1 MFLKRLEVVG
11 FKSFADRIGI
21 DFVPGVTAVV
31 GPNGSGKSNVTDAIR
46 WVLGEQSA
54 KSLRGAKMEDVIFA
68 GSASRK
74 PLNFAEVTLILN
86 NEDEEVNLPYSEIS
100 VTRRVYRSGESEF
113 LLNNQPCRLKDI
125 TDLFMDLGLGKEA
138 FSIISQGRVD
148 EILNSKPD
156 DRRIIFEEAAGILK
170 YKLRKKKAEQKLLET
185 DDNLNRVQ
193 DILHE
198 LDSRLEPLKI
208 QSSTAKDYLRM
219 TEELRELDISLIVHD
234 LEKYLKELS
243 IVQREHE
250 QLEEEEQQKASE
262 IAELQTKVDD
272 LRTKIHHLDSAIDGL
287 QEQLVEASA
296 EVERWEGRK
305 ALMHEKRSNAEKQ
318 LQQLELLLKEAKEEE
333 KGLADNEEQNKQMVA
348 LKKTEIQQLKAEI
361 KQLDMSL
368 NSSVAQIEQQ
378 IEEQKNRYIDLLN
391 EEATAKN
398 ELKHIERQLV
408 QFEETEER
416 ISCRSE
422 EMLKKLSQ
430 VSGMKK
436 ELEQKL
442 IEVKKKLSDVLEEYE
457 QLQRK
462 LKAATASYEEKQQM
476 LYKAYQHRQQL
487 KSRKEAIEEL
497 EADFSGFNH
506 GVKEI
511 LLARQRGELKGIEG
525 AVLELLK
532 VEGTYSKAIE
542 TALGAA
548 TQYIVTETELDAQR
562 AIGWLKTKKAGRATF
577 LPKNVMKSR
586 KLSPSQIEQAAN
598 HPAFIRLAH
607 ELVQFDEQHR
617 NIVEYLL
624 GNVLVAENLEG
635 ASQIARLCGYKYRVV
650 TLEGDIVNAGG
661 SLTGGSVKQQNSL
674 FTRKA
679 ELEQLNKDLAHMEQS
694 ITRAEKTLAKVK
706 ETLENLRQQ
715 AELFKHQ
722 SEQYRKEEMSL
733 HSKYVELELE
743 EKNLKNTVHLAS
755 AEKNTAAT
763 RKEALMKQKN
773 QIEQRLK
780 ELHHELEQVNER
792 VEQLSSAKAQSE
804 TEKDLLREQSAK
816 KRSELAVLQEQ
827 LNQLQVQTAEIALK
841 RSKLL
846 QQIESISR
854 EIEWIQHERENQL
867 SEEEIQQ
874 AIAEWSK
881 KREQY
886 SFAIQENRKMRGAYQ
901 QELSLLDEQLK
912 ELQRIHKGFLEQLR
926 SIDVK
931 KSRIEFEMNRLNNV
945 LEEQYDID
953 FEEAKKEAIE
963 LTDVEQIRKKARL
976 LKQSIEELG
985 PVNLTAIEEYERVLE
1000 RHTFLTEQR
1009 DDLLEAQK
1017 TLNETIKEMDE
1028 EMAVRFKDSF
1038 FKIQQQF
1045 REVFRELFGGGHA
1058 DLILIEPDNLLESGI
1073 EIVAQ
1078 PPGKKLQNL
1087 SLLSGG
1093 ERALTAIAL
1102 LFAILNSRPVPFVIL
1117 DEVEAALDEA
1127 NVERYS
1133 RYLKK
1138 LSRDTQFIVI
1148 THRKGTMEGADVLY
1162 GITMQESGVSKLVSV
1177 KLEDEAV
1184 LVGQRSESK

>member
-54 KSLRGAKMEDVIFA
+54 KSLRGSKMEDVIFA

-86 NEDEEVNLPYSEIS
+86 NEDEEVGIPYSEIS
-100 VTRRVYRSGESEF
+100 VTRRVYRSGESEY
-113 LLNNQPCRLKDI
+113 LLNNQQCRLKDI
-125 TDLFMDLGLGKEA
+125 TDLFMDSGLGKEA

-156 DRRIIFEEAAGILK
+156 DRRTIFEEAAGILK

-185 DDNLNRVQ
+185 DDNLHRVL

-208 QSSTAKDYLRM
+208 QSSAAKDYLHM
-219 TEELRELDISLIVHD
+219 TEELKELDMSLIVHD
-234 LEKYLKELS
+234 LEEHHQELLIVKE
-243 IVQREHE
+243 EHE
-250 QLEEEEQQKASE
+250 QLEQQEQHQASE
-262 IAELQTKVDD
+262 IANYQTKMDE
-272 LRTKIHHLDSAIDGL
+272 LRKKIHNIDEMIDAA
-287 QEQLVEASA
+287 QERLVEASA

-305 ALMHEKRSNAEKQ
+305 ALMQEKRSNAEKQ
-318 LQQLELLLKEAKEEE
+318 FQQLQLALKEAKEEE
-333 KGLADNEEQNKQMVA
+333 MELAKTEEENKKLFD
-348 LKKTEIQQLKAEI
+348 LKKNEIQQLKAEI
-361 KQLDMSL
+361 KQLDVSL
-368 NSSVAQIEQQ
+368 NSSVFQIEQQ
-378 IEEQKNRYIDLLN
+378 IEEYKNLYIDLLN

-398 ELKHIERQLV
+398 ELKHIEQQLT
-408 QFEETEER
+408 QYEETEER
-416 ISCRSE
+416 MNDRSE
-422 EMLKKLSQ
+422 EMLKKLKQ
-430 VSGMKK
+430 VSHMKN
-436 ELEQKL
+436 ELAQKL
-442 IEVKKKLSDVLEEYE
+442 EYIRNKVSDVLEQYE
-457 QLQRK
+457 QLQRQ
-462 LKAATASYEEKQQM
+462 LNAATSSFEEKQRM
-476 LYKAYQHRQQL
+476 LYQAYQHQQQL

-497 EADFSGFNH
+497 ESDFSGFTF

-511 LLARQRGELKGIEG
+511 LLARERGELKGIEG

-532 VEGTYSKAIE
+532 VEGKYSKAIE

-548 TQYIVTETELDAQR
+548 TQHIVTNTEQDAQK
-562 AIGWLKTKKAGRATF
+562 AIGWLKAKKAGRATF

-586 KLSPSQIEQAAN
+586 KLSTTQIQEAMN
-598 HPAFIRLAH
+598 HPAYIQLAH
-607 ELVQFDEQHR
+607 ELVEFDEHNR

-650 TLEGDIVNAGG
+650 TLDGDIVNAGG

-679 ELEQLNKDLAHMEQS
+679 ELEQLKKNLSQIEQS
-694 ITRAEKTLAKVK
+694 IYQAEKTLATEK
-706 ETLENLRQQ
+706 ETLTTLREQV
-715 AELFKHQ
+715 ELLKVQ
-722 SEQYRKEEMSL
+722 SEQYRQEEMEL

-743 EKNLKNTVHLAS
+743 EKNLKNTVNLATSEKSS
-755 AEKNTAAT
+755 ASS
-763 RKEALMKQKN
+763 RREALLKQKS
-773 QIEQRLK
+773 QTEERLA
-780 ELHHELEQVNER
+780 ELNNELQKVNDK
-792 VEQLSSAKAQSE
+792 VEQLSKAKIQSE
-804 TEKDLLREQSAK
+804 TEKDLLREQSAE

-827 LNQLQVQTAEIALK
+827 LNQLQIQTADIALK
-841 RSKLL
+841 RSKVL
-846 QQIESISR
+846 QQMESISR
-854 EIEWIQHERENQL
+854 EIEWIQNERDNHL
-867 SEEEIQQ
+867 TDEEIEQ
-874 AIAEWSK
+874 AISEWAE
-881 KREQY
+881 KRNQY
-886 SFAIQENRKMRGAYQ
+886 SFTIQENRQLRIEYQ
-901 QELSLLDEQLK
+901 QQLYQLDEQFK
-912 ELQRIHKGFLEQLR
+912 ELQKIHKGFLEQLR

-931 KSRIEFEMNRLNNV
+931 KSRIEFEINRLTNL
-945 LEEQYDID
+945 LEEEYEID
-953 FEEAKKEAIE
+953 FDEAKNEAVE
-963 LTDVEQIRKKARL
+963 LDDVEQIRKKVKL

-1000 RHTFLTEQR
+1000 RYTFLTEQR
-1009 DDLLEAQK
+1009 NDLIEAQQ
-1017 TLNETIKEMDE
+1017 TLNETIREMDE
-1028 EMAVRFKDSF
+1028 EMATRFKESF
-1038 FKIQQQF
+1038 EKIQLQF

-1058 DLILIEPDNLLESGI
+1058 DLILLDSNNLLETGI

-1078 PPGKKLQNL
+1078 PPGKKLQSL

-1133 RYLKK
+1133 TYLKK
-1138 LSRDTQFIVI
+1138 LSRDSQFIVI

-1177 KLEDEAV
+1177 KLEDEVV
-1184 LVGQRSESK
+1184 LVGQRSE

>member
-54 KSLRGAKMEDVIFA
+54 KSLRGSKMEDVIFA

-86 NEDEEVNLPYSEIS
+86 NEDEEVGIPYSEIS
-100 VTRRVYRSGESEF
+100 VTRRVYRSGESEY
-113 LLNNQPCRLKDI
+113 LLNNQQCRLKDI
-125 TDLFMDLGLGKEA
+125 TDLFMDSGLGKEA

-156 DRRIIFEEAAGILK
+156 DRRTIFEEAAGILK

-185 DDNLNRVQ
+185 DDNLHRVL

-208 QSSTAKDYLRM
+208 QSSAAKDYLHM
-219 TEELRELDISLIVHD
+219 TEELKELDMSLIVHD
-234 LEKYLKELS
+234 LKEHHQELL
-243 IVQREHE
+243 IVKEEHE
-250 QLEEEEQQKASE
+250 QLEQQEQNQASE
-262 IAELQTKVDD
+262 IANLQTKMDE
-272 LRTKIHHLDSAIDGL
+272 LRTKIHNIDETIDAA
-287 QEQLVEASA
+287 QERLVEASA

-305 ALMHEKRSNAEKQ
+305 ALMQEKRSNAEKQ
-318 LQQLELLLKEAKEEE
+318 FQQLQLALKEAKEEE
-333 KGLADNEEQNKQMVA
+333 MELAKTEEENKKLFD
-348 LKKTEIQQLKAEI
+348 LKKNEIQQLKAEI
-361 KQLDMSL
+361 KQLDVSL
-368 NSSVAQIEQQ
+368 NSSVSQIEQQ
-378 IEEQKNRYIDLLN
+378 IEEYKNLYIDLLN

-398 ELKHIERQLV
+398 ELKHIEQQLT
-408 QFEETEER
+408 QYEETEER
-416 ISCRSE
+416 MNDRSE
-422 EMLKKLSQ
+422 EMLKKLKQ
-430 VSGMKK
+430 VSNLKN
-436 ELEQKL
+436 ELAQKL
-442 IEVKKKLSDVLEEYE
+442 EYIRNKVSDVLEQYE
-457 QLQRK
+457 QLQRQ
-462 LKAATASYEEKQQM
+462 LNAATSSFEEKQRM
-476 LYKAYQHRQQL
+476 LYQAYQHQQQL

-497 EADFSGFNH
+497 ESDFSGFTF

-511 LLARQRGELKGIEG
+511 LLARERGELKGIEG

-532 VEGTYSKAIE
+532 VEGKYSKAIE

-548 TQYIVTETELDAQR
+548 TQHIVTNTEQDAQK
-562 AIGWLKTKKAGRATF
+562 AIGWLKAKKAGRATF

-586 KLSPSQIEQAAN
+586 KLSTIQIQEAMN
-598 HPAFIRLAH
+598 HPAYIQLAH
-607 ELVQFDEQHR
+607 ELVEFDEHNR

-650 TLEGDIVNAGG
+650 TLDGDIVNAGG

-679 ELEQLNKDLAHMEQS
+679 ELEQLKKNLSQIEQS
-694 ITRAEKTLAKVK
+694 IYQAEKTLATEK
-706 ETLENLRQQ
+706 ETLTTLRKQV
-715 AELFKHQ
+715 ELLKVQ
-722 SEQYRKEEMSL
+722 SEQYRQEEMEL

-743 EKNLKNTVHLAS
+743 EKNLKNTVNLATSEKSS
-755 AEKNTAAT
+755 ASS
-763 RKEALMKQKN
+763 RREALLKQKS
-773 QIEQRLK
+773 QTEERLAELNK
-780 ELHHELEQVNER
+780 ELQKVNDK
-792 VEQLSSAKAQSE
+792 VEQLSKAKIQSE
-804 TEKDLLREQSAK
+804 TEKDLLREQSAE

-827 LNQLQVQTAEIALK
+827 LNQLQIQTADIALK
-841 RSKLL
+841 RSKVL
-846 QQIESISR
+846 QQMESISR
-854 EIEWIQHERENQL
+854 EIEWIQNERDNHL
-867 SEEEIQQ
+867 TDEEIEQ
-874 AIAEWSK
+874 AISEWAE
-881 KREQY
+881 KRDQY
-886 SFAIQENRKMRGAYQ
+886 SFTIQENRQLRIEYQ
-901 QELSLLDEQLK
+901 QQLYQLDEQFK

-931 KSRIEFEMNRLNNV
+931 KSRIEFEINRLTNL
-945 LEEQYDID
+945 LEEEYEID
-953 FEEAKKEAIE
+953 FDEAKNEAVE
-963 LTDVEQIRKKARL
+963 LDDVEQIRKKVKL

-1000 RHTFLTEQR
+1000 RYTFLTEQR
-1009 DDLLEAQK
+1009 NDLIEAQQ
-1017 TLNETIKEMDE
+1017 TLNETIREMDE
-1028 EMAVRFKDSF
+1028 EMATRFKESF
-1038 FKIQQQF
+1038 EKIQLQF

-1058 DLILIEPDNLLESGI
+1058 DLILLDSNNLLETGI

-1078 PPGKKLQNL
+1078 PPGKKLQSL

-1133 RYLKK
+1133 TYLKK

-1177 KLEDEAV
+1177 KLEDEVV
-1184 LVGQRSESK
+1184 LVGQRSE

>member
-54 KSLRGAKMEDVIFA
+54 KSLRGSKMEDVIFA

-86 NEDEEVNLPYSEIS
+86 NEDEEVGIPYSEIS
-100 VTRRVYRSGESEF
+100 VTRRVYRSGESEY
-113 LLNNQPCRLKDI
+113 LLNNQQCRLKDI
-125 TDLFMDLGLGKEA
+125 TDLFMDSGLGKEA

-156 DRRIIFEEAAGILK
+156 DRRTIFEEAAGILK

-185 DDNLNRVQ
+185 DDNLHRVL

-208 QSSTAKDYLRM
+208 QSSAAKDYLHM
-219 TEELRELDISLIVHD
+219 TEELKELDMSLIVHD
-234 LEKYLKELS
+234 LEKHHQELLIVKE
-243 IVQREHE
+243 EHE
-250 QLEEEEQQKASE
+250 QLEQQEQHQASE
-262 IAELQTKVDD
+262 IANYQTKMDE
-272 LRTKIHHLDSAIDGL
+272 LRTKIHNIDEMIDAA
-287 QEQLVEASA
+287 QERLVEASA

-305 ALMHEKRSNAEKQ
+305 ALMQEKRSNAEKQ
-318 LQQLELLLKEAKEEE
+318 FQQLQLALKEAKEEE
-333 KGLADNEEQNKQMVA
+333 MELAKTEEENKKLFD
-348 LKKTEIQQLKAEI
+348 LKKNEIQQLKAEI
-361 KQLDMSL
+361 KQLDVSL
-368 NSSVAQIEQQ
+368 NSSVSQIEQQ
-378 IEEQKNRYIDLLN
+378 IEEYKNLYIDLLN

-398 ELKHIERQLV
+398 ELKHIEQQLT
-408 QFEETEER
+408 QYEETEER
-416 ISCRSE
+416 MNDRSE
-422 EMLKKLSQ
+422 EMLKKLKQ
-430 VSGMKK
+430 VSNMKN
-436 ELEQKL
+436 ELAQKL
-442 IEVKKKLSDVLEEYE
+442 EYIRNKVSDVLEQYE
-457 QLQRK
+457 QLQRQ
-462 LKAATASYEEKQQM
+462 LNAATSSFEEKQRM
-476 LYKAYQHRQQL
+476 LYQAYQHQQQL

-497 EADFSGFNH
+497 ESDFSGFTF

-511 LLARQRGELKGIEG
+511 LLARERGELKGIEG

-532 VEGTYSKAIE
+532 VEGKYSKAIE

-548 TQYIVTETELDAQR
+548 TQHIVTNTEQDAQK
-562 AIGWLKTKKAGRATF
+562 AIGWLKAKKAGRATF

-586 KLSPSQIEQAAN
+586 KLSTIQIQEAMN
-598 HPAFIRLAH
+598 HPAYIQLAH
-607 ELVQFDEQHR
+607 ELVEFDEHNR

-650 TLEGDIVNAGG
+650 TLDGDIVNAGG

-679 ELEQLNKDLAHMEQS
+679 ELEQLKKNLSQIEQS
-694 ITRAEKTLAKVK
+694 IYQAEKTLATEK
-706 ETLENLRQQ
+706 ETLTTLREQV
-715 AELFKHQ
+715 ELLKVQ
-722 SEQYRKEEMSL
+722 SEQYRQEEMEL

-743 EKNLKNTVHLAS
+743 EKNLKNTVNLATSEKSS
-755 AEKNTAAT
+755 ASS
-763 RKEALMKQKN
+763 RREALLKQKS
-773 QIEQRLK
+773 QTEERLAELNK
-780 ELHHELEQVNER
+780 ELQKVNDK
-792 VEQLSSAKAQSE
+792 VEQLSKAKIQSE
-804 TEKDLLREQSAK
+804 TEKDLLREQSAE

-827 LNQLQVQTAEIALK
+827 LNQLQIQTADIALK
-841 RSKLL
+841 RSKVL
-846 QQIESISR
+846 QQMESISR
-854 EIEWIQHERENQL
+854 EIEWIQNERDNHL
-867 SEEEIQQ
+867 TDEEIEQ
-874 AIAEWSK
+874 AISEWAE
-881 KREQY
+881 KRDQY
-886 SFAIQENRKMRGAYQ
+886 SFTIQENRQLRIEYQ
-901 QELSLLDEQLK
+901 QQLYQLDEQFK

-931 KSRIEFEMNRLNNV
+931 KSRIEFEINRLTNL
-945 LEEQYDID
+945 LEEEYEID
-953 FEEAKKEAIE
+953 FDEAKNEAVE
-963 LTDVEQIRKKARL
+963 LDDVEQIRKKVKL

-1000 RHTFLTEQR
+1000 RYTFLTEQR
-1009 DDLLEAQK
+1009 NDLIEAQQ
-1017 TLNETIKEMDE
+1017 TLNETIREMDE
-1028 EMAVRFKDSF
+1028 EMATRFKESF
-1038 FKIQQQF
+1038 EKIQLQF

-1058 DLILIEPDNLLESGI
+1058 DLILLDSNNLLETGI

-1078 PPGKKLQNL
+1078 PPGKKLQSL

-1133 RYLKK
+1133 TYLKK

-1177 KLEDEAV
+1177 KLEDEVV
-1184 LVGQRSESK
+1184 LVGQRSE

>member
-54 KSLRGAKMEDVIFA
+54 KSLRGSKMEDVIFA

-86 NEDEEVNLPYSEIS
+86 NEDEEVGIPYSEIS
-100 VTRRVYRSGESEF
+100 VTRRVYRSGESEY
-113 LLNNQPCRLKDI
+113 LLNNQQCRLKDI
-125 TDLFMDLGLGKEA
+125 TDLFMDSGLGKEA

-156 DRRIIFEEAAGILK
+156 DRRTIFEEAAGILK

-185 DDNLNRVQ
+185 DDNLHRVL

-208 QSSTAKDYLRM
+208 QSSAAKDYLHM
-219 TEELRELDISLIVHD
+219 TEELKELDMSLIVHD
-234 LEKYLKELS
+234 LEKHHQELLIVKE
-243 IVQREHE
+243 EHE
-250 QLEEEEQQKASE
+250 QLEQQEQHQASE
-262 IAELQTKVDD
+262 IANYQTKMDE
-272 LRTKIHHLDSAIDGL
+272 LRTKIHNIDEMIDAA
-287 QEQLVEASA
+287 QERLVEASA

-305 ALMHEKRSNAEKQ
+305 ALMQEKRSNAEKQ
-318 LQQLELLLKEAKEEE
+318 FQQLQLALKEAKEEE
-333 KGLADNEEQNKQMVA
+333 MELAKTEEENKKLFD
-348 LKKTEIQQLKAEI
+348 LKKNEIQQLKAEI
-361 KQLDMSL
+361 KQLDVSL
-368 NSSVAQIEQQ
+368 NSSVSQIEQQ
-378 IEEQKNRYIDLLN
+378 IEEYKNLYIDLLN

-398 ELKHIERQLV
+398 ELKHIEQQLT
-408 QFEETEER
+408 QYEETEER
-416 ISCRSE
+416 MNDRSE
-422 EMLKKLSQ
+422 EMLKKLKQ
-430 VSGMKK
+430 VSNMKN
-436 ELEQKL
+436 ELAQKL
-442 IEVKKKLSDVLEEYE
+442 EYIRNKVSDVLEQYE
-457 QLQRK
+457 QLQRQ
-462 LKAATASYEEKQQM
+462 LNAATSSFEEKQRM
-476 LYKAYQHRQQL
+476 LYQAYQHQQQL

-497 EADFSGFNH
+497 ESDFSGFTF

-511 LLARQRGELKGIEG
+511 LLARERGEIKGIEG

-532 VEGTYSKAIE
+532 VEGKYSKAIE

-548 TQYIVTETELDAQR
+548 TQHIVTNTEQDAQK
-562 AIGWLKTKKAGRATF
+562 AIGWLKAKKAGRATF

-586 KLSPSQIEQAAN
+586 KLSTIQIQEAMN
-598 HPAFIRLAH
+598 HPAYIQLAH
-607 ELVQFDEQHR
+607 ELVEFDEHNR

-650 TLEGDIVNAGG
+650 TLDGDIVNAGG

-679 ELEQLNKDLAHMEQS
+679 ELEQLKKNLSQIEQS
-694 ITRAEKTLAKVK
+694 IYQAEKTLATEK
-706 ETLENLRQQ
+706 ETLTTLREQV
-715 AELFKHQ
+715 ELLKVQ
-722 SEQYRKEEMSL
+722 SEQYRQEEMEL

-743 EKNLKNTVHLAS
+743 EKNLKNTVNLATSEKSS
-755 AEKNTAAT
+755 ASS
-763 RKEALMKQKN
+763 RREALLKQKS
-773 QIEQRLK
+773 QTEERLAELNK
-780 ELHHELEQVNER
+780 ELQKVNDK
-792 VEQLSSAKAQSE
+792 VEQLSKAKIQSE
-804 TEKDLLREQSAK
+804 TEKDLLREQSAE

-827 LNQLQVQTAEIALK
+827 LNQLQIQTADIALK
-841 RSKLL
+841 RSKVL
-846 QQIESISR
+846 QQMESISR
-854 EIEWIQHERENQL
+854 EIEWIQNERDNHL
-867 SEEEIQQ
+867 TDEEIEQ
-874 AIAEWSK
+874 AISEWAE
-881 KREQY
+881 KRDQY
-886 SFAIQENRKMRGAYQ
+886 SFTIQENRQLRIEYQ
-901 QELSLLDEQLK
+901 QQLSQLDEQFK

-931 KSRIEFEMNRLNNV
+931 KSRIEFEINRLTIL
-945 LEEQYDID
+945 LEEEYEID
-953 FEEAKKEAIE
+953 FDEAKNEAVE
-963 LTDVEQIRKKARL
+963 LDDVEQIRKKVKL

-1009 DDLLEAQK
+1009 NDLIEAQQ
-1017 TLNETIKEMDE
+1017 TLNETIREMDE
-1028 EMAVRFKDSF
+1028 EMATRFKESF
-1038 FKIQQQF
+1038 EKIQLQF

-1058 DLILIEPDNLLESGI
+1058 DLILLDPNNLLETGI

-1078 PPGKKLQNL
+1078 PPGKKLQSL

-1133 RYLKK
+1133 TYLKK

-1177 KLEDEAV
+1177 KLEDEVV
-1184 LVGQRSESK
+1184 LVGQRSE

>member
-54 KSLRGAKMEDVIFA
+54 KSLRGSKMEDVIFA

-86 NEDEEVNLPYSEIS
+86 NEDEEVGIPYSEIS
-100 VTRRVYRSGESEF
+100 VTRRVYRSGESEY
-113 LLNNQPCRLKDI
+113 LLNNQQCRLKDI
-125 TDLFMDLGLGKEA
+125 TDLFMDSGLGKEA

-156 DRRIIFEEAAGILK
+156 DRRTIFEEAAGILK

-185 DDNLNRVQ
+185 DDNLHRVL

-208 QSSTAKDYLRM
+208 QSSAAKDYLHM
-219 TEELRELDISLIVHD
+219 TEELKELDMSLIVHD
-234 LEKYLKELS
+234 LKEHHQELL
-243 IVQREHE
+243 IVKEEHE
-250 QLEEEEQQKASE
+250 QLEQQEQNQASE
-262 IAELQTKVDD
+262 IANLQTKMDE
-272 LRTKIHHLDSAIDGL
+272 LRTKIHNIDETIDAA
-287 QEQLVEASA
+287 QERLVEASA

-305 ALMHEKRSNAEKQ
+305 ALMQEKRSNAEKQ
-318 LQQLELLLKEAKEEE
+318 FQQLQLALKEAKEEE
-333 KGLADNEEQNKQMVA
+333 MELAKTEEENKKLFD
-348 LKKTEIQQLKAEI
+348 LKKNEIQQLKAEI
-361 KQLDMSL
+361 KQLDVSL
-368 NSSVAQIEQQ
+368 NSSVSQIEQQ
-378 IEEQKNRYIDLLN
+378 IEEYKNLYIDLLN

-398 ELKHIERQLV
+398 ELKHIEQQLA
-408 QFEETEER
+408 QYEETEER
-416 ISCRSE
+416 MNDRSE
-422 EMLKKLSQ
+422 EMLKKLKQ
-430 VSGMKK
+430 VSNLKN
-436 ELEQKL
+436 ELAQKL
-442 IEVKKKLSDVLEEYE
+442 EYIRNKVSDVLEQYE
-457 QLQRK
+457 QLQRQ
-462 LKAATASYEEKQQM
+462 LNAATSSFEEKQRM
-476 LYKAYQHRQQL
+476 LYQAYQHQQQL

-497 EADFSGFNH
+497 ESDFSGFNF

-511 LLARQRGELKGIEG
+511 LLARERGELKGIEG

-532 VEGTYSKAIE
+532 VEGKYSKAIE

-548 TQYIVTETELDAQR
+548 TQHIVTNTEQDAQK
-562 AIGWLKTKKAGRATF
+562 AIGWLKAKKAGRATF

-586 KLSPSQIEQAAN
+586 KLSTTQIQEAMN
-598 HPAFIRLAH
+598 HPAYIQLAH
-607 ELVQFDEQHR
+607 ELVEFDEHNR

-650 TLEGDIVNAGG
+650 TLDGDIVNAGG

-679 ELEQLNKDLAHMEQS
+679 ELEQLKKNLSQIEQS
-694 ITRAEKTLAKVK
+694 IYQAEKTLATEK
-706 ETLENLRQQ
+706 ETLTTLREQV
-715 AELFKHQ
+715 ELLKVQ
-722 SEQYRKEEMSL
+722 SEQYRQEEMEL

-743 EKNLKNTVHLAS
+743 EKNLKNTVNLAS
-755 AEKNTAAT
+755 SEKSSASS
-763 RKEALMKQKN
+763 RREALLKQKS
-773 QIEQRLK
+773 QTEERLAELNK
-780 ELHHELEQVNER
+780 ELQKVNDK
-792 VEQLSSAKAQSE
+792 VEQLSKAKIQSE
-804 TEKDLLREQSAK
+804 TEKDLLREQSAE

-827 LNQLQVQTAEIALK
+827 LNQLQIQTADIALK
-841 RSKLL
+841 RSKVF
-846 QQIESISR
+846 QQMESISR
-854 EIEWIQHERENQL
+854 EIEWIQNERDNHL
-867 SEEEIQQ
+867 TDEEIEQ
-874 AIAEWSK
+874 AISEWAE
-881 KREQY
+881 KRDQY
-886 SFAIQENRKMRGAYQ
+886 SFTIQENRQLRIEYQ
-901 QELSLLDEQLK
+901 QQLSQLDEQFK

-931 KSRIEFEMNRLNNV
+931 KSRIEFEINRLTNL
-945 LEEQYDID
+945 LEEEYEID
-953 FEEAKKEAIE
+953 FDEAKNEAVE
-963 LTDVEQIRKKARL
+963 LDDVEQIRKKVKL

-1009 DDLLEAQK
+1009 NDLIEAQQ
-1017 TLNETIKEMDE
+1017 TLNETIREMDE
-1028 EMAVRFKDSF
+1028 EMATRFKESF
-1038 FKIQQQF
+1038 EKIQLQF

-1058 DLILIEPDNLLESGI
+1058 DLILLDPNNLLETGI

-1078 PPGKKLQNL
+1078 PPGKKLQSL

-1133 RYLKK
+1133 TYLKK

-1177 KLEDEAV
+1177 KLEDEVV
-1184 LVGQRSESK
+1184 LVGQRSE

>member
-54 KSLRGAKMEDVIFA
+54 KSLRGSKMEDVIFA

-86 NEDEEVNLPYSEIS
+86 NEDQEVGIPYSEIS
-100 VTRRVYRSGESEF
+100 VTRRVYRSGESEY
-113 LLNNQPCRLKDI
+113 LLNNQQCRLKDI
-125 TDLFMDLGLGKEA
+125 TDLFMDSGLGKEA

-156 DRRIIFEEAAGILK
+156 DRRTIFEEAAGILK

-185 DDNLNRVQ
+185 DDNLKRVL

-208 QSSTAKDYLRM
+208 QSSAAKDYLRM

-234 LEKYLKELS
+234 LKRHHEELIAVKE
-243 IVQREHE
+243 EHD
-250 QLEEEEQQKASE
+250 QLERQEQEKASE
-262 IAELQTKVDD
+262 IARLQTKAEA
-272 LRTKIHHLDSAIDGL
+272 LRTKIRHIDSAIDEI
-287 QEQLVEASA
+287 QERLVEASA

-305 ALMHEKRSNAEKQ
+305 ALVKEKRSNAEKQ
-318 LQQLELLLKEAKEEE
+318 LQQLQLSLKETKEEE
-333 KGLADNEEQNKQMVA
+333 AELANNEEQNKKLFAV
-348 LKKTEIQQLKAEI
+348 KKNEIQQLKAEI

-368 NSSVAQIEQQ
+368 NTSVSQLEEQ
-378 IEEQKNRYIDLLN
+378 IEEQKNLYIDLLN

-398 ELKHIERQLV
+398 ELKHIEQQLA
-408 QFEETEER
+408 QYEETEER
-416 ISCRSE
+416 INDRSE
-422 EMLKKLSQ
+422 EMLRKLNQ
-430 VSGMKK
+430 VTGEKN
-436 ELEQKL
+436 ELARKL
-442 IEVKKKLSDVLEEYE
+442 EETKKKLSEVLEQYE
-457 QLQRK
+457 QLQRQ
-462 LKAATASYEEKQQM
+462 LKSASASHDEKRQM
-476 LYKAYQHRQQL
+476 LYKAYQHQQQL
-487 KSRKEAIEEL
+487 KSRKEALEEL
-497 EADFSGFNH
+497 EADYSGFNH

-511 LLARQRGELKGIEG
+511 LMARERGELKGIEG
-525 AVLELLK
+525 AVAELLK
-532 VEGTYSKAIE
+532 VEGKYSRAIE

-548 TQYIVTETELDAQR
+548 TQHIVTETEQDAQK
-562 AIGWLKTKKAGRATF
+562 AIGWLKAKKAGRATF

-586 KLSPSQIEQAAN
+586 KLSFSQIGQAAG
-598 HPAFIRLAH
+598 HPSFIRLAH
-607 ELVQFDEQHR
+607 ELVEFDEQNR

-635 ASQIARLCGYKYRVV
+635 ASQIARLVGYKYRVV
-650 TLEGDIVNAGG
+650 TLDGDIVNAGG

-674 FTRKA
+674 FSRKA
-679 ELEQLNKDLAHMEQS
+679 DLEQLKVQLAQMEQS
-694 ITRAEKTLAKVK
+694 IAQAEKTLAKEK
-706 ETLENLRQQ
+706 ERLTGLQEQADLLKSRSEQLRQE
-715 AELFKHQ
+715 ELAF
-722 SEQYRKEEMSL
+722 
-733 HSKYVELELE
+733 HSKYVELEME

-755 AEKNTAAT
+755 SEKNDASS
-763 RKEALMKQKN
+763 RKEALLKQKE
-773 QIEQRLK
+773 QIEGRLAQLRH
-780 ELHHELEQVNER
+780 ELHRVNEK
-792 VEQLSSAKAQSE
+792 VDQLSKAKVKSE
-804 TEKDLLREQSAK
+804 TEKDLLREQLAK
-816 KRSELAVLQEQ
+816 KRADLAVLQEQ
-827 LNQLQVQTAEIALK
+827 LNQLQIQTADIELK

-846 QQIESISR
+846 QQIETISR
-854 EIEWIQHERENQL
+854 EIEWIQNERENEL
-867 SEEEIQQ
+867 TEEEIER
-874 AIAEWSK
+874 AIAEWTE
-881 KREQY
+881 KRNQC
-886 SFAIQENRKMRGAYQ
+886 SAAIQENRQMRLEYQ
-901 QELSLLDEQLK
+901 QALSQLDEQLN
-912 ELQRIHKGFLEQLR
+912 EMQRIHKGFLEQLR
-926 SIDVK
+926 SMDVK
-931 KSRIEFEMNRLNNV
+931 KSRIEFEINRLNNL
-945 LEEQYDID
+945 LEEQYGLD
-953 FEEAKKEAIE
+953 FGEAVNEAAEIE
-963 LTDVEQIRKKARL
+963 DVDHIRKKVKL

-985 PVNLTAIEEYERVLE
+985 PVNFTAIEEYERVSE

-1009 DDLLEAQK
+1009 NDLIEAQQ

-1028 EMAVRFKDSF
+1028 EMASRFKESF
-1038 FKIQQQF
+1038 EKIQQQF
-1045 REVFRELFGGGHA
+1045 RIVFRELFGGGHA
-1058 DLILIEPDNLLESGI
+1058 DLILLEPDNLLETGI

-1133 RYLKK
+1133 RYLRK

-1177 KLEDEAV
+1177 KLEDEPV
-1184 LVGQRSESK
+1184 LVGQRSE

>member
-54 KSLRGAKMEDVIFA
+54 KSLRGSKMEDVIFA

-86 NEDEEVNLPYSEIS
+86 NEDEEVGIPYSEIS
-100 VTRRVYRSGESEF
+100 VTRRVYRSGESEY
-113 LLNNQPCRLKDI
+113 LLNNQQCRLKDI
-125 TDLFMDLGLGKEA
+125 TDLFMDSGLGKEA

-156 DRRIIFEEAAGILK
+156 DRRTIFEEAAGILK

-185 DDNLNRVQ
+185 DDNLHRVL

-208 QSSTAKDYLRM
+208 QSSAAKDYLLM
-219 TEELRELDISLIVHD
+219 TEELKELDMSLIVHD
-234 LEKYLKELS
+234 LEEHHQELLIVKE
-243 IVQREHE
+243 EHE
-250 QLEEEEQQKASE
+250 QLEQQEQHQASE
-262 IAELQTKVDD
+262 IANYQTKMDE
-272 LRTKIHHLDSAIDGL
+272 LRKKIHNIDEMIDAA
-287 QEQLVEASA
+287 QERLVEASA

-305 ALMHEKRSNAEKQ
+305 ALMQEKRSNAEKQ
-318 LQQLELLLKEAKEEE
+318 FQQLQLALKEAKEEE
-333 KGLADNEEQNKQMVA
+333 MELAKTEEENKKLFD
-348 LKKTEIQQLKAEI
+348 LKKNEIQQLKAEI
-361 KQLDMSL
+361 KQLDVSL
-368 NSSVAQIEQQ
+368 NSSVSQIEQQ
-378 IEEQKNRYIDLLN
+378 IEEYKNLYIDLLN

-398 ELKHIERQLV
+398 ELKHIEQQLT
-408 QFEETEER
+408 QYEETEER
-416 ISCRSE
+416 MNDRSE
-422 EMLKKLSQ
+422 EMLKKLKQ
-430 VSGMKK
+430 VSHMKN
-436 ELEQKL
+436 ELAQKL
-442 IEVKKKLSDVLEEYE
+442 EYIRNKVSDVLEQYE
-457 QLQRK
+457 QLQRQ
-462 LKAATASYEEKQQM
+462 LNAATSSFEEKQRM
-476 LYKAYQHRQQL
+476 LYQAYQHQQQL

-497 EADFSGFNH
+497 ESDFSGFTF

-511 LLARQRGELKGIEG
+511 LLARERGELKGIEG

-532 VEGTYSKAIE
+532 VEGKYSKSIE

-548 TQYIVTETELDAQR
+548 TQHIVTNTEQDAQK
-562 AIGWLKTKKAGRATF
+562 AIGWLKAKKAGRATF

-586 KLSPSQIEQAAN
+586 KLSTTQIQEAMN
-598 HPAFIRLAH
+598 HPAYIQLAH
-607 ELVQFDEQHR
+607 ELVEFDEHNR

-624 GNVLVAENLEG
+624 GNVLVAENLKG

-650 TLEGDIVNAGG
+650 TLDGDIVNAGG

-679 ELEQLNKDLAHMEQS
+679 ELEQLKKNLSQIEQS
-694 ITRAEKTLAKVK
+694 IYQAEKTLATEK
-706 ETLENLRQQ
+706 ETLTTLREQV
-715 AELFKHQ
+715 ELLKVQ
-722 SEQYRKEEMSL
+722 SEQYRQEEMEL

-743 EKNLKNTVHLAS
+743 EKNLKNTVNLAS
-755 AEKNTAAT
+755 SEKSSASS
-763 RKEALMKQKN
+763 RREALLKQKS
-773 QIEQRLK
+773 QTEERLA
-780 ELHHELEQVNER
+780 ELNNELQKINEK
-792 VEQLSSAKAQSE
+792 VEQLSKAKIQSE
-804 TEKDLLREQSAK
+804 TEKDLLREQSAE

-827 LNQLQVQTAEIALK
+827 LNQLQIQTADIALK
-841 RSKLL
+841 RSKVL
-846 QQIESISR
+846 QQMESISR
-854 EIEWIQHERENQL
+854 EIEWIQNERDNHL
-867 SEEEIQQ
+867 TDEEIEQ
-874 AIAEWSK
+874 AISEWAE
-881 KREQY
+881 KRNQY
-886 SFAIQENRKMRGAYQ
+886 SFTIQENRQLRIEYQ
-901 QELSLLDEQLK
+901 QQLSQLDEQFK

-931 KSRIEFEMNRLNNV
+931 KSRIEFEINRLTNL
-945 LEEQYDID
+945 LEEEYEID
-953 FEEAKKEAIE
+953 FDEAKNEAVE
-963 LTDVEQIRKKARL
+963 LDDVEQIRKKVKL

-1000 RHTFLTEQR
+1000 RYTFLTEQR
-1009 DDLLEAQK
+1009 NDLIEAQQ
-1017 TLNETIKEMDE
+1017 TLNETIREMDE
-1028 EMAVRFKDSF
+1028 EMATRFKESF
-1038 FKIQQQF
+1038 EKIQLQF

-1058 DLILIEPDNLLESGI
+1058 DLILLDSNNLLETGI

-1078 PPGKKLQNL
+1078 PPGKKLQSL

-1133 RYLKK
+1133 TYLKK
-1138 LSRDTQFIVI
+1138 LSRDSQFIVI

-1177 KLEDEAV
+1177 KLEDEVV
-1184 LVGQRSESK
+1184 LVGQRSE

>member
-54 KSLRGAKMEDVIFA
+54 KSLRGSKMEDVIFA

-86 NEDEEVNLPYSEIS
+86 NEDEEVGIPYSEIS
-100 VTRRVYRSGESEF
+100 VTRRVYRSGESEY
-113 LLNNQPCRLKDI
+113 LLNNQQCRLKDI
-125 TDLFMDLGLGKEA
+125 TDLFMDSGLGKEA

-156 DRRIIFEEAAGILK
+156 DRRTIFEEAAGILK

-185 DDNLNRVQ
+185 DDNLHRVL

-208 QSSTAKDYLRM
+208 QSSAAKDYLHM
-219 TEELRELDISLIVHD
+219 TEELKELDISLIVHD
-234 LEKYLKELS
+234 LEEHHQELLIVKE
-243 IVQREHE
+243 EHE
-250 QLEEEEQQKASE
+250 QLEQQEQNQASE
-262 IAELQTKVDD
+262 IANYQTKMDE
-272 LRTKIHHLDSAIDGL
+272 LRTKIHNIDEMIDAA
-287 QEQLVEASA
+287 QERLVEASA

-305 ALMHEKRSNAEKQ
+305 ALMQEKRSNAEKQ
-318 LQQLELLLKEAKEEE
+318 FQQLQLALKEAKEEE
-333 KGLADNEEQNKQMVA
+333 MELAKTEEENKKLFD
-348 LKKTEIQQLKAEI
+348 LKKNEIQQLKAEI
-361 KQLDMSL
+361 KQLDVSL
-368 NSSVAQIEQQ
+368 NSSVSQIEQQ
-378 IEEQKNRYIDLLN
+378 IEEYKNLYIDLLN

-398 ELKHIERQLV
+398 ELKHIKQQLT
-408 QFEETEER
+408 QYEETEER
-416 ISCRSE
+416 MNDRSE
-422 EMLKKLSQ
+422 EMLKKLKQ
-430 VSGMKK
+430 VSNMKN
-436 ELEQKL
+436 ELAQKL
-442 IEVKKKLSDVLEEYE
+442 EYIRNKVSDVLEQYE
-457 QLQRK
+457 QLQRQ
-462 LKAATASYEEKQQM
+462 LNAATSSFEEKQRM
-476 LYKAYQHRQQL
+476 LYQAYQHQQQL

-497 EADFSGFNH
+497 ESDFSGFTF

-511 LLARQRGELKGIEG
+511 LLARERGELKGIEG

-532 VEGTYSKAIE
+532 VEGKYSKAIE

-548 TQYIVTETELDAQR
+548 TQHIVTNTEQDAQK
-562 AIGWLKTKKAGRATF
+562 AIGWLKAKKAGRATF

-586 KLSPSQIEQAAN
+586 KLSTTQIQEAMN
-598 HPAFIRLAH
+598 HPAYIQLAH
-607 ELVQFDEQHR
+607 ELVEFDEHNR

-650 TLEGDIVNAGG
+650 TLDGDIVNAGG

-679 ELEQLNKDLAHMEQS
+679 ELEQLKKNLSQIEQS
-694 ITRAEKTLAKVK
+694 IYQAEKTLATEK
-706 ETLENLRQQ
+706 ETLTTLREQV
-715 AELFKHQ
+715 ELLKVQ
-722 SEQYRKEEMSL
+722 SEQYRQEEMEL

-743 EKNLKNTVHLAS
+743 EKNLKNTVNLATSEKSS
-755 AEKNTAAT
+755 ASS
-763 RKEALMKQKN
+763 RREALLKQKS
-773 QIEQRLK
+773 QTEERLAELNK
-780 ELHHELEQVNER
+780 ELQKVNDK
-792 VEQLSSAKAQSE
+792 VEQLSKAKIQSE
-804 TEKDLLREQSAK
+804 TEKDLLREQSAE

-827 LNQLQVQTAEIALK
+827 LNQLQIQTADIALK
-841 RSKLL
+841 RSKVL

-854 EIEWIQHERENQL
+854 EIEWIQNERDNHL
-867 SEEEIQQ
+867 TDEEIEQ
-874 AIAEWSK
+874 AISEWAE
-881 KREQY
+881 KRDQY
-886 SFAIQENRKMRGAYQ
+886 SFTIQENRQLRIEYQ
-901 QELSLLDEQLK
+901 QQLYQLDEQFK

-931 KSRIEFEMNRLNNV
+931 KSRIEFEINRLTNL
-945 LEEQYDID
+945 LEEEYEID
-953 FEEAKKEAIE
+953 FDEAKNEAVE
-963 LTDVEQIRKKARL
+963 LDDVEQIRKKVKL

-1000 RHTFLTEQR
+1000 RYTFLTEQR
-1009 DDLLEAQK
+1009 NDLIEAQQ
-1017 TLNETIKEMDE
+1017 TLNETIREMDE
-1028 EMAVRFKDSF
+1028 EMATRFKESF
-1038 FKIQQQF
+1038 EKIQLQF

-1058 DLILIEPDNLLESGI
+1058 DLILLDSNNLLETGI

-1078 PPGKKLQNL
+1078 PPGKKLQSL

-1133 RYLKK
+1133 TYLKK

-1177 KLEDEAV
+1177 KLEDEVV
-1184 LVGQRSESK
+1184 LVGQRSE

>member
-54 KSLRGAKMEDVIFA
+54 KSLRGSKMEDVIFA

-86 NEDEEVNLPYSEIS
+86 NEDEEVGIPYSEIS
-100 VTRRVYRSGESEF
+100 VTRRVYRSGESEY
-113 LLNNQPCRLKDI
+113 LLNNQQCRLKDI
-125 TDLFMDLGLGKEA
+125 TDLFMDSGLGKEA

-156 DRRIIFEEAAGILK
+156 DRRTIFEEAAGILK

-185 DDNLNRVQ
+185 DDNLHRVL

-208 QSSTAKDYLRM
+208 QSSAAKDYLHM
-219 TEELRELDISLIVHD
+219 TEELKELDMSLIVHD
-234 LEKYLKELS
+234 LEEHHQELLIVKE
-243 IVQREHE
+243 EHE
-250 QLEEEEQQKASE
+250 QLEQQEQHQASE
-262 IAELQTKVDD
+262 IANYQTKMDE
-272 LRTKIHHLDSAIDGL
+272 LRKKIHNIDEMIDAA
-287 QEQLVEASA
+287 QERLVEASA

-305 ALMHEKRSNAEKQ
+305 ALMQEKRSNAEKQ
-318 LQQLELLLKEAKEEE
+318 FQQLQLALKEAKEEE
-333 KGLADNEEQNKQMVA
+333 MELAKTEEENKKLFD
-348 LKKTEIQQLKAEI
+348 LKKNEIQQLKAEI
-361 KQLDMSL
+361 KQLDVSL
-368 NSSVAQIEQQ
+368 NSSVSQIEQQ
-378 IEEQKNRYIDLLN
+378 IEEYKNLYIDLLN

-398 ELKHIERQLV
+398 ELKHIEQQLT
-408 QFEETEER
+408 QYEETEER
-416 ISCRSE
+416 MNDRSE
-422 EMLKKLSQ
+422 EMLKKLKQ
-430 VSGMKK
+430 VSHMKN
-436 ELEQKL
+436 ELAQKL
-442 IEVKKKLSDVLEEYE
+442 EYIRNKVSDVLEQYE
-457 QLQRK
+457 QLQRQ
-462 LKAATASYEEKQQM
+462 LNAATSSFEEKQRM
-476 LYKAYQHRQQL
+476 LYQAYQHQQQL

-497 EADFSGFNH
+497 ESDFSGFTF

-511 LLARQRGELKGIEG
+511 LLARERGELKGIEG

-532 VEGTYSKAIE
+532 VEGKYSKAIE

-548 TQYIVTETELDAQR
+548 TQHIVTNTEQDAQK
-562 AIGWLKTKKAGRATF
+562 AIGWLKAKKAGRATF

-586 KLSPSQIEQAAN
+586 KLSTTQIQEAMN
-598 HPAFIRLAH
+598 HPAYIQLAH
-607 ELVQFDEQHR
+607 ELVEFDEHNR

-650 TLEGDIVNAGG
+650 TLDGDIVNAGG

-679 ELEQLNKDLAHMEQS
+679 ELEQLKKNLSQIEQS
-694 ITRAEKTLAKVK
+694 IYQAEKTLATEK
-706 ETLENLRQQ
+706 ETLTTLREQV
-715 AELFKHQ
+715 ELLKVQ
-722 SEQYRKEEMSL
+722 SEQYRQEEMEL

-743 EKNLKNTVHLAS
+743 EKNLKNTVNLATSEKSS
-755 AEKNTAAT
+755 ASS
-763 RKEALMKQKN
+763 RREALLKQKS
-773 QIEQRLK
+773 QTEERLA
-780 ELHHELEQVNER
+780 ELNNELQKVNDK
-792 VEQLSSAKAQSE
+792 VEQLSKAKIQSE
-804 TEKDLLREQSAK
+804 TEKDLLREQSAE

-827 LNQLQVQTAEIALK
+827 LNQLQIQTADIALK
-841 RSKLL
+841 RSKVL
-846 QQIESISR
+846 QQMESISR
-854 EIEWIQHERENQL
+854 EIEWIQNERDNHL
-867 SEEEIQQ
+867 TDEEIEQ
-874 AIAEWSK
+874 AISEWAE
-881 KREQY
+881 KRDQY
-886 SFAIQENRKMRGAYQ
+886 SFTIQENRQLRIEYQ
-901 QELSLLDEQLK
+901 QQLYQLDEQFK

-931 KSRIEFEMNRLNNV
+931 KSRIEFEINRLTNL
-945 LEEQYDID
+945 LEEEYEID
-953 FEEAKKEAIE
+953 FDEAKNEAVE
-963 LTDVEQIRKKARL
+963 LDDVEQIRKKVKL

-1000 RHTFLTEQR
+1000 RYTFLTEQR
-1009 DDLLEAQK
+1009 NDLIEAQQ
-1017 TLNETIKEMDE
+1017 TLNETIREMDE
-1028 EMAVRFKDSF
+1028 EMATRFKESF
-1038 FKIQQQF
+1038 EKIQLQF

-1058 DLILIEPDNLLESGI
+1058 DLILLDSNNLLETGI

-1078 PPGKKLQNL
+1078 PPGKKLQSL

-1133 RYLKK
+1133 TYLKK
-1138 LSRDTQFIVI
+1138 LSRDSQFIVI

-1177 KLEDEAV
+1177 KLEDEVV
-1184 LVGQRSESK
+1184 LVGQRSE

>member
-54 KSLRGAKMEDVIFA
+54 KSLRGSKMEDVIFA

-86 NEDEEVNLPYSEIS
+86 NEDEEVGIPYSEIS
-100 VTRRVYRSGESEF
+100 VTRRVYRSGESEY
-113 LLNNQPCRLKDI
+113 LLNNQQCRLKDI
-125 TDLFMDLGLGKEA
+125 TDLFMDSGLGKEA

-156 DRRIIFEEAAGILK
+156 DRRTIFEEAAGILK

-185 DDNLNRVQ
+185 DDNLHRVL

-208 QSSTAKDYLRM
+208 QSSAAKDYLHM
-219 TEELRELDISLIVHD
+219 TEELKELDMSLIVHD
-234 LEKYLKELS
+234 LEEHHQELLIVKE
-243 IVQREHE
+243 EHE
-250 QLEEEEQQKASE
+250 QLEQQEQNQASE
-262 IAELQTKVDD
+262 IANLQTKMDE
-272 LRTKIHHLDSAIDGL
+272 LRTKIHNIDETIDAA
-287 QEQLVEASA
+287 QERLVEASA

-305 ALMHEKRSNAEKQ
+305 ALMQEKRSNAEKQ
-318 LQQLELLLKEAKEEE
+318 FQQLQLALKEAKEEE
-333 KGLADNEEQNKQMVA
+333 MELAKTEEENKKLFD
-348 LKKTEIQQLKAEI
+348 LKKNEIQQLKAEI
-361 KQLDMSL
+361 KQLDVSL
-368 NSSVAQIEQQ
+368 NSSVSQIEQQ
-378 IEEQKNRYIDLLN
+378 IEEYKNLYIDLLN

-398 ELKHIERQLV
+398 ELKHIEQQLA
-408 QFEETEER
+408 QYEETEER
-416 ISCRSE
+416 MNDRSE
-422 EMLKKLSQ
+422 EMLKKLKQ
-430 VSGMKK
+430 VSNLKN
-436 ELEQKL
+436 ELAQKL
-442 IEVKKKLSDVLEEYE
+442 EYIRNKVSDVLEQYE
-457 QLQRK
+457 QLQRQ
-462 LKAATASYEEKQQM
+462 LNAATSSFEEKQRM
-476 LYKAYQHRQQL
+476 LYQAYQHQQQL

-497 EADFSGFNH
+497 ESDFSGFNF

-511 LLARQRGELKGIEG
+511 LLARERGELKGIEG

-532 VEGTYSKAIE
+532 VEGKYSKAIE

-548 TQYIVTETELDAQR
+548 TQHIVTNTEQDAQK
-562 AIGWLKTKKAGRATF
+562 AIGWLKAKKAGRATF

-586 KLSPSQIEQAAN
+586 KLSTTQIQEAMN
-598 HPAFIRLAH
+598 HPAYIQLAH
-607 ELVQFDEQHR
+607 ELVEFDEHNR

-650 TLEGDIVNAGG
+650 TLDGDIVNAGG

-679 ELEQLNKDLAHMEQS
+679 ELEQLKKNLSQIEQS
-694 ITRAEKTLAKVK
+694 IYQAEKTLATEK
-706 ETLENLRQQ
+706 ETLTTLREQV
-715 AELFKHQ
+715 ELLKVQ
-722 SEQYRKEEMSL
+722 SEQYRQEEMEL

-743 EKNLKNTVHLAS
+743 EKNLKNTVNLAS
-755 AEKNTAAT
+755 SEKSSASS
-763 RKEALMKQKN
+763 RREALLKQKS
-773 QIEQRLK
+773 QTEERLAELNK
-780 ELHHELEQVNER
+780 ELQKVNDK
-792 VEQLSSAKAQSE
+792 VEQLSKAKIQSE
-804 TEKDLLREQSAK
+804 TEKDLLREQSAE

-827 LNQLQVQTAEIALK
+827 LNQLQIQTADIALK
-841 RSKLL
+841 RSKVF
-846 QQIESISR
+846 QQMESISR
-854 EIEWIQHERENQL
+854 EIEWIQNERDNHL
-867 SEEEIQQ
+867 TDEEIEQ
-874 AIAEWSK
+874 AISEWAE
-881 KREQY
+881 KRDQY
-886 SFAIQENRKMRGAYQ
+886 SFTIQENRQLRIEYQ
-901 QELSLLDEQLK
+901 QQLSQLDEQFK

-931 KSRIEFEMNRLNNV
+931 KSRIEFEINRLTNL
-945 LEEQYDID
+945 LEEEYEID
-953 FEEAKKEAIE
+953 FDEAKNEAVE
-963 LTDVEQIRKKARL
+963 LDDVEQIRKKVKL

-1009 DDLLEAQK
+1009 NDLIEAQQ
-1017 TLNETIKEMDE
+1017 TLNETIREMDE
-1028 EMAVRFKDSF
+1028 EMATRFKESF
-1038 FKIQQQF
+1038 EKIQLQF

-1058 DLILIEPDNLLESGI
+1058 DLILLDPNNLLETGI

-1078 PPGKKLQNL
+1078 PPGKKLQSL

-1133 RYLKK
+1133 TYLKK

-1177 KLEDEAV
+1177 KLEDEVV
-1184 LVGQRSESK
+1184 LVGQRSE

>member
-54 KSLRGAKMEDVIFA
+54 KSLRGSKMEDVIFA

-86 NEDEEVNLPYSEIS
+86 NEDEEVGIPYSEIS
-100 VTRRVYRSGESEF
+100 VTRRVYRSGESEY
-113 LLNNQPCRLKDI
+113 LLNNQQCRLKDI
-125 TDLFMDLGLGKEA
+125 TDLFMDSGLGKEA

-156 DRRIIFEEAAGILK
+156 DRRTIFEEAAGILK

-185 DDNLNRVQ
+185 DDNLHRVL

-208 QSSTAKDYLRM
+208 QSSAAKDYLHM
-219 TEELRELDISLIVHD
+219 TEELKELDMSLIVHD
-234 LEKYLKELS
+234 LEKHHQELLIVKE
-243 IVQREHE
+243 EHE
-250 QLEEEEQQKASE
+250 QLEQQEQHQASE
-262 IAELQTKVDD
+262 IANYQTKMDE
-272 LRTKIHHLDSAIDGL
+272 LRTKIHNIDEMIDAA
-287 QEQLVEASA
+287 QERLVEASA

-305 ALMHEKRSNAEKQ
+305 ALMQEKRSNAEKQ
-318 LQQLELLLKEAKEEE
+318 FQQLQLALKEAKEEE
-333 KGLADNEEQNKQMVA
+333 MELAKTEEENKKLFD
-348 LKKTEIQQLKAEI
+348 LKKNEIQQLKAEI
-361 KQLDMSL
+361 KQLDVSL
-368 NSSVAQIEQQ
+368 NSSVSQIEQQ
-378 IEEQKNRYIDLLN
+378 IEEYKNLYIDLLN

-398 ELKHIERQLV
+398 ELKHIEQQLT
-408 QFEETEER
+408 QYEETEER
-416 ISCRSE
+416 MNDRSE
-422 EMLKKLSQ
+422 EMLKKLKQ
-430 VSGMKK
+430 VSNMKN
-436 ELEQKL
+436 ELAQKL
-442 IEVKKKLSDVLEEYE
+442 EYIRNKVSDVLEQYE
-457 QLQRK
+457 QLQRQ
-462 LKAATASYEEKQQM
+462 LNAATSSFEEKQRM
-476 LYKAYQHRQQL
+476 LYQAYQHQQQL

-497 EADFSGFNH
+497 ESDFSGFTF

-511 LLARQRGELKGIEG
+511 LLARERGELKGIEG

-532 VEGTYSKAIE
+532 VEGKYSKAIE

-548 TQYIVTETELDAQR
+548 TQHIVTNTEQDAQK
-562 AIGWLKTKKAGRATF
+562 AIGWLKAKKAGRATF

-586 KLSPSQIEQAAN
+586 KLSTTQIQEAMN
-598 HPAFIRLAH
+598 HPAYIQLAH
-607 ELVQFDEQHR
+607 ELVEFDEHNR

-650 TLEGDIVNAGG
+650 TLDGDIVNAGG

-679 ELEQLNKDLAHMEQS
+679 ELEQLKKNLSQIEQS
-694 ITRAEKTLAKVK
+694 IYQAEKTLATEK
-706 ETLENLRQQ
+706 ETLTTLREQV
-715 AELFKHQ
+715 ELLKVQ
-722 SEQYRKEEMSL
+722 SEQYRQEEMEL

-743 EKNLKNTVHLAS
+743 EKNLKNTVNLATSEKSS
-755 AEKNTAAT
+755 ASS
-763 RKEALMKQKN
+763 RREALLKQKS
-773 QIEQRLK
+773 QTEERLAELNK
-780 ELHHELEQVNER
+780 ELQKVNDK
-792 VEQLSSAKAQSE
+792 VEQLSKAKIQSE
-804 TEKDLLREQSAK
+804 TEKDLLREQSAE

-827 LNQLQVQTAEIALK
+827 LNQLQIQTADIALK
-841 RSKLL
+841 RSKVL
-846 QQIESISR
+846 QQMESISR
-854 EIEWIQHERENQL
+854 EIEWIQNERDNHL
-867 SEEEIQQ
+867 TDEEIEQ
-874 AIAEWSK
+874 AISEWAE
-881 KREQY
+881 KRDQY
-886 SFAIQENRKMRGAYQ
+886 SFTIQENRQLRIEYQ
-901 QELSLLDEQLK
+901 QQLYQLDEQFK

-931 KSRIEFEMNRLNNV
+931 KSRIEFEINRLTNL
-945 LEEQYDID
+945 LEEEYEID
-953 FEEAKKEAIE
+953 FDEAKNEAVE
-963 LTDVEQIRKKARL
+963 LDDVEQIRKKVKL

-1000 RHTFLTEQR
+1000 RYTFLTEQR
-1009 DDLLEAQK
+1009 NDLIEAQQ
-1017 TLNETIKEMDE
+1017 TLNETIREMDE
-1028 EMAVRFKDSF
+1028 EMATRFKESF
-1038 FKIQQQF
+1038 EKIQLQF

-1058 DLILIEPDNLLESGI
+1058 DLILLDSNNLLETGI

-1078 PPGKKLQNL
+1078 PPGKKLQSL

-1133 RYLKK
+1133 TYLKK

-1177 KLEDEAV
+1177 KLEDEVV
-1184 LVGQRSESK
+1184 LVGQRSE

>member
-54 KSLRGAKMEDVIFA
+54 KSLRGSKMEDVIFA

-86 NEDEEVNLPYSEIS
+86 NEDEEVGIPYSEIS
-100 VTRRVYRSGESEF
+100 VTRRVYRSGESEY
-113 LLNNQPCRLKDI
+113 LLNNQQCRLKDI
-125 TDLFMDLGLGKEA
+125 TDLFMDSGLGKEA

-156 DRRIIFEEAAGILK
+156 DRRTIFEEAAGILK

-185 DDNLNRVQ
+185 DDNLHRVL

-208 QSSTAKDYLRM
+208 QSSAAKDYLHM
-219 TEELRELDISLIVHD
+219 TEELKELDMSLIVHD
-234 LEKYLKELS
+234 LEKHHQELLIVKE
-243 IVQREHE
+243 EHE
-250 QLEEEEQQKASE
+250 QLEQQEQHQASE
-262 IAELQTKVDD
+262 IANYQTKMDE
-272 LRTKIHHLDSAIDGL
+272 LRTKIHNIDETIDAA
-287 QEQLVEASA
+287 QERLVEASA

-305 ALMHEKRSNAEKQ
+305 ALMQEKRSNAEKQ
-318 LQQLELLLKEAKEEE
+318 FQQLQLALKEAKEEE
-333 KGLADNEEQNKQMVA
+333 MELAKTEEENKKLFD
-348 LKKTEIQQLKAEI
+348 LKKNEIQQLKAEI
-361 KQLDMSL
+361 KQLDVSL
-368 NSSVAQIEQQ
+368 NSSVSQIEQQ
-378 IEEQKNRYIDLLN
+378 IEEYKNLYIDLLN

-398 ELKHIERQLV
+398 ELKHIEQQLA
-408 QFEETEER
+408 QYEETEER
-416 ISCRSE
+416 MNDRSE
-422 EMLKKLSQ
+422 EMLKKLKQ
-430 VSGMKK
+430 VSNLKN
-436 ELEQKL
+436 ELAQKL
-442 IEVKKKLSDVLEEYE
+442 EYIRNKVSDVLEQYE
-457 QLQRK
+457 QLQRQ
-462 LKAATASYEEKQQM
+462 LNAATSSFEEKQRM
-476 LYKAYQHRQQL
+476 LYQAYQHQQQL

-497 EADFSGFNH
+497 ESDFSGFNF

-511 LLARQRGELKGIEG
+511 LLARERGELKGIEG

-532 VEGTYSKAIE
+532 VEGKYSKAIE

-548 TQYIVTETELDAQR
+548 TQHIVTNTEQDAQK
-562 AIGWLKTKKAGRATF
+562 AIGWLKAKKAGRATF

-586 KLSPSQIEQAAN
+586 KLSTTQIQEAMN
-598 HPAFIRLAH
+598 HPAYIQLAH
-607 ELVQFDEQHR
+607 ELVEFDEHNR

-650 TLEGDIVNAGG
+650 TLDGDIVNAGG

-679 ELEQLNKDLAHMEQS
+679 ELEQLKKNLSQIEQS
-694 ITRAEKTLAKVK
+694 IYQAEKTLATEK
-706 ETLENLRQQ
+706 ETLTTLREQV
-715 AELFKHQ
+715 ELLKVQ
-722 SEQYRKEEMSL
+722 SEQYRQEEMEL

-743 EKNLKNTVHLAS
+743 EKNLKNTVNLAS
-755 AEKNTAAT
+755 SEKSSASS
-763 RKEALMKQKN
+763 RREALLKQKS
-773 QIEQRLK
+773 QTEERLAELNK
-780 ELHHELEQVNER
+780 ELQKVNDK
-792 VEQLSSAKAQSE
+792 VEQLSKAKIQSE
-804 TEKDLLREQSAK
+804 TEKDLLREQSAE

-827 LNQLQVQTAEIALK
+827 LNQLQIQTADIALK
-841 RSKLL
+841 RSKVL
-846 QQIESISR
+846 QQMESISR
-854 EIEWIQHERENQL
+854 EIEWIQNERDNHL
-867 SEEEIQQ
+867 TDEEIEQ
-874 AIAEWSK
+874 AISEWAE
-881 KREQY
+881 KRDQY
-886 SFAIQENRKMRGAYQ
+886 SFTIQENRQLRIEYQ
-901 QELSLLDEQLK
+901 QQLSQLDEQFK

-931 KSRIEFEMNRLNNV
+931 KSRIEFEINRLTNL
-945 LEEQYDID
+945 LEEEYEID
-953 FEEAKKEAIE
+953 FDEAKNEAVE
-963 LTDVEQIRKKARL
+963 LDDVEQIRKKVKL

-1009 DDLLEAQK
+1009 NDLIEAQQ
-1017 TLNETIKEMDE
+1017 TLNETIREMDE
-1028 EMAVRFKDSF
+1028 EMATRFKESF
-1038 FKIQQQF
+1038 EKIQLQF

-1058 DLILIEPDNLLESGI
+1058 DLILLDPNNLLETGI

-1078 PPGKKLQNL
+1078 PPGKKLQSL

-1133 RYLKK
+1133 TYLKK

-1177 KLEDEAV
+1177 KLEDEVV
-1184 LVGQRSESK
+1184 LVGQRSE

>member
-54 KSLRGAKMEDVIFA
+54 KSLRGSKMEDVIFA

-86 NEDEEVNLPYSEIS
+86 NEDEEVGIPYSEIS
-100 VTRRVYRSGESEF
+100 VTRRVYRSGESEY
-113 LLNNQPCRLKDI
+113 LLNNQQCRLKDI
-125 TDLFMDLGLGKEA
+125 TDLFMDSGLGKEA

-156 DRRIIFEEAAGILK
+156 DRRTIFEEAAGILK

-185 DDNLNRVQ
+185 DDNLHRVL

-208 QSSTAKDYLRM
+208 QSSAAKDYLHM
-219 TEELRELDISLIVHD
+219 TEELKELDMSLIVHD
-234 LEKYLKELS
+234 LEEHHQELLIVKE
-243 IVQREHE
+243 EHE
-250 QLEEEEQQKASE
+250 QLEQQEQHQASE
-262 IAELQTKVDD
+262 IANYQTKMDE
-272 LRTKIHHLDSAIDGL
+272 LRKKIHNIDEMIDAA
-287 QEQLVEASA
+287 QERLVEASA

-305 ALMHEKRSNAEKQ
+305 ALMQEKRSNAEKQ
-318 LQQLELLLKEAKEEE
+318 FQQLQLALKEAKEEE
-333 KGLADNEEQNKQMVA
+333 MELAKTEEENKKLFD
-348 LKKTEIQQLKAEI
+348 LKKNEIQQLKAEI
-361 KQLDMSL
+361 KQLDVSL
-368 NSSVAQIEQQ
+368 NSSVFQIEQQ
-378 IEEQKNRYIDLLN
+378 IEEYKNLYIDLLN

-398 ELKHIERQLV
+398 ELKHIEQQLT
-408 QFEETEER
+408 QYEETEER
-416 ISCRSE
+416 MNDRSE
-422 EMLKKLSQ
+422 EMLKKLKQ
-430 VSGMKK
+430 VSHMKN
-436 ELEQKL
+436 ELAQKL
-442 IEVKKKLSDVLEEYE
+442 EYIRNKVSDVLEQYE
-457 QLQRK
+457 QLQRQ
-462 LKAATASYEEKQQM
+462 LNAATSSFEEKQRM
-476 LYKAYQHRQQL
+476 LYQAYQHQQQL

-497 EADFSGFNH
+497 ESDFSGFTF

-511 LLARQRGELKGIEG
+511 LLARERGELKGIEG

-532 VEGTYSKAIE
+532 VEGKYSKAIE

-548 TQYIVTETELDAQR
+548 TQHIVTNTEQDAQK
-562 AIGWLKTKKAGRATF
+562 AIGWLKAKKAGRATF

-586 KLSPSQIEQAAN
+586 KLSTTQIQEAMN
-598 HPAFIRLAH
+598 HPAYIQLAH
-607 ELVQFDEQHR
+607 ELVEFDEHNR

-650 TLEGDIVNAGG
+650 TLDGDIVNAGG

-679 ELEQLNKDLAHMEQS
+679 ELEQLKKNLSQIEQS
-694 ITRAEKTLAKVK
+694 IYQAEKTLATEK
-706 ETLENLRQQ
+706 ETLTTLREQV
-715 AELFKHQ
+715 ELLKVQ
-722 SEQYRKEEMSL
+722 SEQYRQEEMEL

-743 EKNLKNTVHLAS
+743 EKNLKNTVNLATSEKSS
-755 AEKNTAAT
+755 ASS
-763 RKEALMKQKN
+763 RREALLKQKS
-773 QIEQRLK
+773 QTEERLV
-780 ELHHELEQVNER
+780 ELNNELQKVNDK
-792 VEQLSSAKAQSE
+792 VEQLSKAKIQSE
-804 TEKDLLREQSAK
+804 TEKDLLREQSAE

-827 LNQLQVQTAEIALK
+827 LNQLQIQTADIALK
-841 RSKLL
+841 RSKVL
-846 QQIESISR
+846 QQMESISR
-854 EIEWIQHERENQL
+854 EIEWIQNERDNHL
-867 SEEEIQQ
+867 TDEEIEQ
-874 AIAEWSK
+874 AISEWAE
-881 KREQY
+881 KRNQY
-886 SFAIQENRKMRGAYQ
+886 SFTIQENRQLRIEYQ
-901 QELSLLDEQLK
+901 QQLYQLDEQFK
-912 ELQRIHKGFLEQLR
+912 ELQKIHKGFLEQLR

-931 KSRIEFEMNRLNNV
+931 KSRIEFEINRLTNL
-945 LEEQYDID
+945 LEEEYEID
-953 FEEAKKEAIE
+953 FDEAKNEAVE
-963 LTDVEQIRKKARL
+963 LDDVEHIRKKVKL

-1000 RHTFLTEQR
+1000 RYTFLTEQR
-1009 DDLLEAQK
+1009 NDLIEAQQ
-1017 TLNETIKEMDE
+1017 TLNETIREMDE
-1028 EMAVRFKDSF
+1028 EMATRFKESF
-1038 FKIQQQF
+1038 EKIQLQF

-1058 DLILIEPDNLLESGI
+1058 DLILLDSNNLLETGI

-1078 PPGKKLQNL
+1078 PPGKKLQSL

-1133 RYLKK
+1133 TYLKK
-1138 LSRDTQFIVI
+1138 LSRDSQFIVI

-1177 KLEDEAV
+1177 KLEDEVV
-1184 LVGQRSESK
+1184 LVGQRSE

>member
-54 KSLRGAKMEDVIFA
+54 KSLRGSKMEDVIFA

-86 NEDEEVNLPYSEIS
+86 NEDEEVGIPYSEIS
-100 VTRRVYRSGESEF
+100 VTRRVYRSGESEY
-113 LLNNQPCRLKDI
+113 LLNNQQCRLKDI
-125 TDLFMDLGLGKEA
+125 TDLFMDSGLGKEA

-156 DRRIIFEEAAGILK
+156 DRRTIFEEAAGILK

-185 DDNLNRVQ
+185 DDNLHRVL

-208 QSSTAKDYLRM
+208 QSSAAKDYLHM
-219 TEELRELDISLIVHD
+219 TEELKELDMSLIVHD
-234 LEKYLKELS
+234 LEEHHQELLIVKE
-243 IVQREHE
+243 EHE
-250 QLEEEEQQKASE
+250 QLEQQEQNQASE
-262 IAELQTKVDD
+262 IANLQTKMDE
-272 LRTKIHHLDSAIDGL
+272 LRTKIHNIDETIDAA
-287 QEQLVEASA
+287 QERLVEASA

-305 ALMHEKRSNAEKQ
+305 ALMQEKRSNAEKQ
-318 LQQLELLLKEAKEEE
+318 FQQLQLALKEAKEEE
-333 KGLADNEEQNKQMVA
+333 MELAKTEEENKKLFD
-348 LKKTEIQQLKAEI
+348 LKKNEIQQLKAEI
-361 KQLDMSL
+361 KQLDVSL
-368 NSSVAQIEQQ
+368 NSSVSQIEQQ
-378 IEEQKNRYIDLLN
+378 IEEYKNLYIDLLN

-398 ELKHIERQLV
+398 ELKHIEQQLA
-408 QFEETEER
+408 QYEETEER
-416 ISCRSE
+416 MNDRSE
-422 EMLKKLSQ
+422 EMLKKLKQ
-430 VSGMKK
+430 VSNLKN
-436 ELEQKL
+436 ELAQKL
-442 IEVKKKLSDVLEEYE
+442 EYIRNKVSDVLEQYE
-457 QLQRK
+457 QLQRQ
-462 LKAATASYEEKQQM
+462 LNAATSSFEEKQRM
-476 LYKAYQHRQQL
+476 LYQAYQHQQQL

-497 EADFSGFNH
+497 ESDFSGFNF

-511 LLARQRGELKGIEG
+511 LLARERGELKGIEG

-532 VEGTYSKAIE
+532 VEGKYSKAIE

-548 TQYIVTETELDAQR
+548 TQHIVTNTEQDAQK
-562 AIGWLKTKKAGRATF
+562 AIGWLKAKKAGRATF

-586 KLSPSQIEQAAN
+586 KLSTTQIQEAMN
-598 HPAFIRLAH
+598 HPAYIQLAH
-607 ELVQFDEQHR
+607 ELVEFDEHNR

-650 TLEGDIVNAGG
+650 TLDGDIVNAGG

-679 ELEQLNKDLAHMEQS
+679 ELEQLKKNLSQIEQS
-694 ITRAEKTLAKVK
+694 IYQAEKTLATEK
-706 ETLENLRQQ
+706 ETLTTLREQV
-715 AELFKHQ
+715 ELLKVQ
-722 SEQYRKEEMSL
+722 SEQYRQEEMEL

-743 EKNLKNTVHLAS
+743 EKNLKNTVNLAS
-755 AEKNTAAT
+755 SEKSSASS
-763 RKEALMKQKN
+763 RREALLKQKS
-773 QIEQRLK
+773 QTEERLAELNK
-780 ELHHELEQVNER
+780 ELQKVNDK
-792 VEQLSSAKAQSE
+792 VEQLSKAKIQSE
-804 TEKDLLREQSAK
+804 TEKDLLREQSAE

-827 LNQLQVQTAEIALK
+827 LNQLQIQTADIVLK
-841 RSKLL
+841 RSKVF
-846 QQIESISR
+846 QQMESISR
-854 EIEWIQHERENQL
+854 EIEWIQNERDNHL
-867 SEEEIQQ
+867 TDEEIEQ
-874 AIAEWSK
+874 AISEWAE
-881 KREQY
+881 KRDQY
-886 SFAIQENRKMRGAYQ
+886 SFTIQENRQLRIEYQ
-901 QELSLLDEQLK
+901 QQLSQLDEQFK

-931 KSRIEFEMNRLNNV
+931 KSRIEFEINRLTNL
-945 LEEQYDID
+945 LEEEYEID
-953 FEEAKKEAIE
+953 FDEAKNEAVE
-963 LTDVEQIRKKARL
+963 LDDVEQIRKKVKL

-1009 DDLLEAQK
+1009 NDLIEAQQ
-1017 TLNETIKEMDE
+1017 TLNETIREMDE
-1028 EMAVRFKDSF
+1028 EMATRFKESF
-1038 FKIQQQF
+1038 EKIQLQF

-1058 DLILIEPDNLLESGI
+1058 DLILLDPNNLLETGI

-1078 PPGKKLQNL
+1078 PPGKKLQSL

-1133 RYLKK
+1133 TYLKK

-1177 KLEDEAV
+1177 KLEDEVV
-1184 LVGQRSESK
+1184 LVGQRSE

>member
-54 KSLRGAKMEDVIFA
+54 KSLRGSKMEDVIFA

-86 NEDEEVNLPYSEIS
+86 NEDEEVGIPYSEIS
-100 VTRRVYRSGESEF
+100 VTRRVYRSGESEY
-113 LLNNQPCRLKDI
+113 LLNNQQCRLKDI
-125 TDLFMDLGLGKEA
+125 TDLFMDSGLGKEA

-156 DRRIIFEEAAGILK
+156 DRRTIFEEAAGILK

-185 DDNLNRVQ
+185 DDNLHRVL

-208 QSSTAKDYLRM
+208 QSSAAKDYLHM
-219 TEELRELDISLIVHD
+219 TEELKELDMSLIVHD
-234 LEKYLKELS
+234 LEKHHQELLIVKE
-243 IVQREHE
+243 EHE
-250 QLEEEEQQKASE
+250 QLEQQEQNQASE
-262 IAELQTKVDD
+262 IANYQTKMDE
-272 LRTKIHHLDSAIDGL
+272 LRTKIHNIDETIDAA
-287 QEQLVEASA
+287 QERLVEASA

-305 ALMHEKRSNAEKQ
+305 ALMQEKRSNAEKQ
-318 LQQLELLLKEAKEEE
+318 FQQLQLALKEAKEEE
-333 KGLADNEEQNKQMVA
+333 MELAKTEEENKKLFD
-348 LKKTEIQQLKAEI
+348 LKKNEIQQLKAEI
-361 KQLDMSL
+361 KQLDVSL
-368 NSSVAQIEQQ
+368 NSSVSQIEQQ
-378 IEEQKNRYIDLLN
+378 IEEYKNLYIDLLN

-398 ELKHIERQLV
+398 ELKHIEQQLT
-408 QFEETEER
+408 QYEETEER
-416 ISCRSE
+416 MNDRSE
-422 EMLKKLSQ
+422 EMLKKLKQ
-430 VSGMKK
+430 VSNMKN
-436 ELEQKL
+436 ELAQKL
-442 IEVKKKLSDVLEEYE
+442 EYIRNKVSDVLEQYE
-457 QLQRK
+457 QLQRQ
-462 LKAATASYEEKQQM
+462 LNAATSSFEEKQRM
-476 LYKAYQHRQQL
+476 LYQAYQHQQQL

-497 EADFSGFNH
+497 ESDFSGFTF

-511 LLARQRGELKGIEG
+511 LLARERGELKGIEG

-532 VEGTYSKAIE
+532 VEGKYSKAIE

-548 TQYIVTETELDAQR
+548 TQHIVTNTEQDAQK
-562 AIGWLKTKKAGRATF
+562 AIGWLKAKKAGRATF

-586 KLSPSQIEQAAN
+586 KLSTTQIQEAMN
-598 HPAFIRLAH
+598 HPAYIQLAH
-607 ELVQFDEQHR
+607 ELVEFDEHNR

-650 TLEGDIVNAGG
+650 TLDGDIVNAGG

-679 ELEQLNKDLAHMEQS
+679 ELEQLKKNLSQIEQS
-694 ITRAEKTLAKVK
+694 IYQAEKTLATEK
-706 ETLENLRQQ
+706 ETLTTLREQV
-715 AELFKHQ
+715 ELLKVQ
-722 SEQYRKEEMSL
+722 SEQYRQEEMEL

-743 EKNLKNTVHLAS
+743 EKNLKNTVNLATSEKSS
-755 AEKNTAAT
+755 ASS
-763 RKEALMKQKN
+763 RREALLKQKS
-773 QIEQRLK
+773 QTEERLAELNK
-780 ELHHELEQVNER
+780 ELQKVNDK
-792 VEQLSSAKAQSE
+792 VEQLSKAKIQSE
-804 TEKDLLREQSAK
+804 TEKDLLREQSAE

-827 LNQLQVQTAEIALK
+827 LNQLQIQTADIALK
-841 RSKLL
+841 RSKVL
-846 QQIESISR
+846 QQMESISR
-854 EIEWIQHERENQL
+854 EIEWIQNERDNHL
-867 SEEEIQQ
+867 TDEEIEQ
-874 AIAEWSK
+874 AISEWAE
-881 KREQY
+881 KRDQY
-886 SFAIQENRKMRGAYQ
+886 SFTIQENRQLRIEYQ
-901 QELSLLDEQLK
+901 QQLYQLDEQLK

-931 KSRIEFEMNRLNNV
+931 KSRIEFEINRLTNL
-945 LEEQYDID
+945 LEEEYEID
-953 FEEAKKEAIE
+953 FDEAKNEAVE
-963 LTDVEQIRKKARL
+963 LDDVEQIRKKVKL

-1000 RHTFLTEQR
+1000 RYTFLTEQR
-1009 DDLLEAQK
+1009 NDLIEAQQ
-1017 TLNETIKEMDE
+1017 TLNETIREMDE
-1028 EMAVRFKDSF
+1028 EMATRFKESF
-1038 FKIQQQF
+1038 EKIQLQF

-1058 DLILIEPDNLLESGI
+1058 DLILLDSNNLLETGI

-1078 PPGKKLQNL
+1078 PPGKKLQSL

-1133 RYLKK
+1133 TYLKK

-1177 KLEDEAV
+1177 KLEDEVV
-1184 LVGQRSESK
+1184 LVGQRSE